1 MLYSATLWRNRNR
14 SVLCLLSFLP
24 YWFYFCFLGLLLTW
38 GMAFIIKS
46 VMTPIV
52 SALIIGLLVRMYSTR
67 ARNKFPFLPDIG
79 LFFRQQTTWK
89 FFGKLGPVFFVI
101 YTDTIFPKLFI
112 YYEFSIIWCLFFTFG
127 LESSFRRFDYKNTS
141 KSHVFCWSFLFPE
154 RPIPDEIN
162 PLSRTQVPLLLL
174 VYGVLSFHREV
185 PKIKHSEL
193 AVF

>member
-1 MLYSATLWRNRNR
+1 MA
-14 SVLCLLSFLP
+14 VLCLLSFLP

-67 ARNKFPFLPDIG
+67 ARFPDI
-79 LFFRQQTTWK
+79 LAYFSARRWRKNRWKTCPSFFFHDLYRHTK
-89 FFGKLGPVFFVI
+89 
-101 YTDTIFPKLFI
+101 
-112 YYEFSIIWCLFFTFG
+112 FSISCLCNMN
-127 LESSFRRFDYKNTS
+127 SQWFDVHFLHLDWNHLFDVLIIKIRP
-141 KSHVFCWSFLFPE
+141 SHMFFCWSFLFPE

-174 VYGVLSFHREV
+174 VYGVLS
-185 PKIKHSEL
+185 
-193 AVF
+193 